1 MHNLSHTKKYIFMV
15 YIEAT
20 VANKYK
26 QNIMYIFNFMGQI
39 ILLAPQKIIWS
50 WKNQVYLTHTLAD
63 SGGGGAREARSPRPN
78 CFIFIQFSAKNL
90 QNNTLAHTLGVGAPS
105 EKSWIHHC
113 HRIENVNV
121 YIIFCGSDNILPAP
135 QEA

>member
-39 ILLAPQKIIWS
+39 ILLAP
-50 WKNQVYLTHTLAD
+50 
-63 SGGGGAREARSPRPN
+63 
-78 CFIFIQFSAKNL
+78 
-90 QNNTLAHTLGVGAPS
+90 
-105 EKSWIHHC
+105 
-113 HRIENVNV
+113 
-121 YIIFCGSDNILPAP
+121 
-135 QEA
+135 